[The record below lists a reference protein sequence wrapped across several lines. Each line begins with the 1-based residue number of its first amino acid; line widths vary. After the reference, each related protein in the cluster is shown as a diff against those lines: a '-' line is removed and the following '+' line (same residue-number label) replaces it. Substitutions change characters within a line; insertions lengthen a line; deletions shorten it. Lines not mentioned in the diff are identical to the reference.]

1 MADVFVS
8 YKREERAK
16 VETLVAALKKLGLD
30 VWYDYEI
37 VAGDQFERVI
47 SQELNAAKAVI
58 VCWSKA
64 AVESEWVQAEADK
77 ARAAEKFA
85 SVSLEPC
92 ELPMPYNV
100 LHWADLSTWSGALP
114 HDGVRQLV
122 GKLATLVS
130 PKLKQKY
137 AELCEAEARSIEAT
151 LNAQGADEGDG
162 EEEDTTPAPSAQYVF
177 GVVKNGVQ
185 HAGSVELS
193 ASITQALLEEE
204 ILRDERT
211 KWVVAAGEGV
221 AIDTPPHVRVTRS
234 LAEAL
239 GGAND
244 GECVVV
250 LPGTYS
256 GRFDITKNIRVFG
269 FGAKERPVITGD
281 DPNAGE
287 VLKLSAAARIE
298 NLVVESRQRGHA
310 LLVASNCRPTIIRC
324 LISRFQL
331 VPHDWASAHAA
342 TGSRPTFLATT
353 ITGNACPAM
362 QFAGAARGEVLAC
375 DVQARDYSAVV
386 LTGGAKPHYDRCSV
400 VAYDGHAV
408 WSSSTAAGVFENC
421 YLRSTQSSVV
431 LNEDQSFSKF
441 IANRV
446 SARKAGLIEVKDF
459 ARGRFERNRLEPC
472 PELRAAEITQAQ
484 RRPSIFGGRRPA
496 PRAPAPIQ
504 VSSQHRARF
513 AENRLPDG
521 SVAQPL
527 QISA

>member
-16 VETLVAALKKLGLD
+16 VETLVATLKKLGLD

-37 VAGDQFERVI
+37 VSGDQFERVI
-47 SQELNAAKAVI
+47 SHELNAAKAVV

-77 ARAAEKFA
+77 ARGAEKFA
-85 SVSLEPC
+85 SVTLEPC

-100 LHWADLSTWSGALP
+100 MHWADLSTWSGALP

-122 GKLATLVS
+122 GKLASLVNTR
-130 PKLKQKY
+130 LKQKY
-137 AELCEAEARSIEAT
+137 AELCDAEARNIEAT

-162 EEEDTTPAPSAQYVF
+162 EEDDITPAPSAEYVF

-185 HAGSVELS
+185 HAGSAELS
-193 ASITQALLEEE
+193 ASIAQALLEEE

-221 AIDTPPHVRVTRS
+221 SVEAPPHVRLTRS
-234 LAEAL
+234 LSEAL
-239 GGAND
+239 AGAND

-256 GRFDITKNIRVFG
+256 GRFEVSKNIRVVG
-269 FGAKERPVITGD
+269 FGAKDRPVITGN

-287 VLKLSAAARIE
+287 VLKVSAAARIE
-298 NLVVESRQRGHA
+298 NLVIESRQRGHA
-310 LLVASNCRPTIIRC
+310 LLIGSNSRPTIIRC
-324 LISRFQL
+324 LVSRFQL
-331 VPHDWASAHAA
+331 VPHDWASAHAE
-342 TGSRPTFLATT
+342 TGSRPTFLATA
-353 ITGNACPAM
+353 ITGNACPAV
-362 QFAGAARGEVLAC
+362 QFAGSARGEVLAC
-375 DVQARDYSAVV
+375 DIQARDHSAVI
-386 LTGGAKPHYDRCSV
+386 LSGSAKPRFDRCSV
-400 VAYDGHAV
+400 IAYDGHAA
-408 WSSSTAAGVFENC
+408 WSNANAAGVFENC
-421 YLRSTQSSVV
+421 FLRSTQTSVV
-431 LNEDQSFSKF
+431 LNEDQSFSRF

-472 PELRAAEITQAQ
+472 PELRAAEIAQAQ
-484 RRPSIFGGRRPA
+484 RRPSIFGGRRPR

-521 SVAQPL
+521 TVAQPMQL
-527 QISA
+527 NA